1 MFDQLN
7 GPLVLIC
14 GQNILEAAP
23 KDKDPV
29 SDRNSSSLT
38 RLCFHSYVD
47 IFWFL
52 LLLWINTE
60 GAGVSQSFSPVS
72 TGNFM
77 LIYWSIY
84 VCFVVL
90 PRYNWLWKHLQ
101 FFIILFSFVI
111 VSYLGISYG
120 TACHKVSLAVAST
133 RDLQTCRTIFFLPFY
148 ALIPLFP
155 TC

>member
-77 LIYWSIY
+77 LIY
-84 VCFVVL
+84 
-90 PRYNWLWKHLQ
+90 
-101 FFIILFSFVI
+101 
-111 VSYLGISYG
+111 
-120 TACHKVSLAVAST
+120 
-133 RDLQTCRTIFFLPFY
+133 
-148 ALIPLFP
+148 
-155 TC
+155 